1 MKRSR
6 GSRRLHRR
14 HRQANVPAGLL
25 NLTSMIDIFTV
36 LLFFLLV
43 YAAELAIFTPMSVLK
58 LDLPAA
64 QAAPAP
70 AAPLH
75 LEIVIRRDGLQLLR
89 DGASA
94 LKLGYSTDGREY
106 QALTQTLTQLKAQ
119 APATREI
126 TLSPEPEVAYEILV
140 RVMDATREAGLTGKE
155 LFPEV
160 LMGAAPPLQ

>member
-70 AAPLH
+70 VPPLH
-75 LEIVIRRDGLQLLR
+75 LEVVIRRDGLELRR

-94 LKLGYSTDGREY
+94 LKQAYSTDGREY
-106 QALTQTLTQLKAQ
+106 KALSQMLQQLKAE

-140 RVMDATREAGLTGKE
+140 HVMDAARDAGLSGKE
-155 LFPEV
+155 LFPEI
-160 LMGAAPPLQ
+160 LMGAAPPE